1 MTTNPMQRKARMY
14 LLLGVLIT
22 LIVTGAIIAL
32 LGMQLLNI
40 KKEQDSYGTVYVLQS
55 SVKSGSSVAGA
66 ISVKVP
72 NQAVPQDAV
81 KVISDKA
88 VAKLDLTAGTTLTES
103 MIADSEEVT
112 TDDIRMQEYNMIVL
126 PTELV
131 IGDYIDIRLQ
141 LPNGQDFIV
150 ISKKKVE
157 NANAD
162 TIWMKLSEDETLTM
176 SSAIVEAYIMTGS
189 KLYAVTY
196 VEAGNQKQAVAT
208 YMPNSAVVDLINTD
222 SNITAEAKSNLNQ
235 RYTDGVRAIRGGDF
249 QNILNQYADS
259 SLENIQAGMAE
270 QITKSKE
277 ARQQYVEG
285 L

>member
-1 MTTNPMQRKARMY
+1 MATNPMQRKARMY
-14 LLLGVLIT
+14 LLLGVFIT
-22 LIVTGAIIAL
+22 LIITGVIIAFL
-32 LGMQLLNI
+32 LMQLLNI
-40 KKEQDSYGTVYVLQS
+40 QKEKNSYGTVYVLQS
-55 SVKSGSSVAGA
+55 AVKSGSSVSNAV
-66 ISVKVP
+66 SVKVP
-72 NQAVPQDAV
+72 IQAVPQDAV
-81 KVISDKA
+81 TAISDKA
-88 VAKLDLTAGTTLTES
+88 VAKLNLTAGTTLTES
-103 MIADSEEVT
+103 MITDSEESIS
-112 TDDIRMQEYNMIVL
+112 DDLRMQEYNMIIL
-126 PTELV
+126 PTELE

-157 NANAD
+157 NANTD
-162 TIWMKLSEDETLTM
+162 TIWMKLTEDETLTM

-196 VEAGNQKQAVAT
+196 VEAGNQEQAVAT
-208 YMPNSAVVDLINTD
+208 YMPNSDVVSLINTD
-222 SNITAEAKSNLNQ
+222 TNITQEARNNLNQ
-235 RYTDGVRAIRGGDF
+235 RYTEGVRAIRGGAF

-277 ARQQYVEG
+277 ARQEYVEG

>member
-1 MTTNPMQRKARMY
+1 MATNPMQKKARMY
-14 LLLGVLIT
+14 LLLGVFIT
-22 LIVTGAIIAL
+22 LIITGAIIAFL
-32 LGMQLLNI
+32 LMQLLNI
-40 KKEQDSYGTVYVLQS
+40 KKEQESYGTVYVLQT
-55 SVKSGSSVAGA
+55 SVKSGSSVSGA
-66 ISVKVP
+66 VSVKVP
-72 NQAVPQDAV
+72 KEAVPQDAV
-81 KVISDKA
+81 KAISAEA
-88 VAKLDLTAGTTLTES
+88 VAKLDLTAGTTLTEA
-103 MIADSEEVT
+103 MITDSEEVT

-126 PTELV
+126 PTELQ

-157 NANAD
+157 NANSD

-196 VEAGNQKQAVAT
+196 VEAGNQKEAIAT
-208 YMPNSAVVDLINTD
+208 YMPNSAVVELINTD
-222 SNITAEAKSNLNQ
+222 SNITAEARNNLNQ
-235 RYTDGVRAIRGGDF
+235 RYTDGVRAIRGGSY
-249 QNILNQYADS
+249 QNILNQYGDS

-270 QITKSKE
+270 QITKSKD
-277 ARQQYVEG
+277 ARKQFVEG

>member
-1 MTTNPMQRKARMY
+1 MATNPMQRKARMY
-14 LLLGVLIT
+14 LLLGVFIT
-22 LIVTGAIIAL
+22 LIITGVIIAFL
-32 LGMQLLNI
+32 LMQLLNM
-40 KKEQDSYGTVYVLQS
+40 KKEQESYGTVYVLQS
-55 SVKSGSSVAGA
+55 SAKSGSSVSDA

-72 NQAVPQDAV
+72 SQAVPQDAV
-81 KVISDKA
+81 TSISADA
-88 VAKLDLTAGTTLTES
+88 VAKLDLSAGTTLTET
-103 MIADSEEVT
+103 MITDSNEVT
-112 TDDIRMQEYNMIVL
+112 TDDLRMQEYNMIIL
-126 PTELV
+126 PTELE

-150 ISKKKVE
+150 ISKIKVE

-162 TIWMKLSEDETLTM
+162 TVWMKLTEDETLTM

-196 VEAGNQKQAVAT
+196 VEAGNQKEAVAT
-208 YMPNSAVVDLINTD
+208 YMPNSDVVSLINTD
-222 SNITAEAKSNLNQ
+222 SNITAEARNNLNNK
-235 RYTDGVRAIRGGDF
+235 YTEGVRNIRGGAY
-249 QNILNQYADS
+249 QNILNQYTDT

-270 QITKSKE
+270 QITKAKE

>member
-1 MTTNPMQRKARMY
+1 MATNPMQRKARMY
-14 LLLGVLIT
+14 LLLGVFIT
-22 LIVTGAIIAL
+22 LIITGAIIAL

-40 KKEQDSYGTVYVLQS
+40 KKEQATYKPVYVLQS
-55 SVKSGSSVAGA
+55 QVKSGSPVTGA
-66 ISVKVP
+66 IQVMVP
-72 NQAVPQDAV
+72 SKAAPQDAV
-81 KVISDKA
+81 SPTEEAI
-88 VAKLDLTAGTTLTES
+88 AKLDLSAGTILTQS
-103 MIADSEEVT
+103 ILTTSGEET

-126 PTELV
+126 PTELEE
-131 IGDYIDIRLQ
+131 GDYIDIRLQ

-150 ISKKKVE
+150 ISKKRVE
-157 NANAD
+157 NANSD
-162 TIWMKLSEDETLTM
+162 TVWMKLSEDETLTM

-196 VEAGNQKQAVAT
+196 VEAGDQEEAVAT
-208 YMPNSAVVDLINTD
+208 YMPNSAVVELINTD

-235 RYTDGVRAIRGGDF
+235 RYTDGVRAIRGGAY